1 MKKPLIILLAII
13 IFLLPLM
20 QIQQQTAQAAV
31 TGKVIS
37 LAAKKIAKEV
47 ATDAAIE
54 VVGNL
59 ALKHALPDPDG
70 KYKVDTGKQLICLP
84 GGKKDGVCETPAQ
97 LDVTR
102 SKVTIGNAVE
112 SELDKAI
119 NNGKHFTKWQKFLD
133 WFAPLWAISFGV
145 TFLTYAFD
153 SDVRTMFNEIAM
165 NALYSI
171 GAIQPVSDSTLI
183 SDIPFNEIQE
193 PEFNSEIKP
202 DTTLSS
208 TLLENTFDIS
218 AYSPTFKQTMGIYGT
233 RTNDTLWNTYTL
245 SIDGQPFIT
254 QSRFQTARI
263 NKQGFFNGDV
273 KITYK
278 NYQTQQIYTTQ
289 NIVENPAATYIVL
302 SNYSNFTQSRFDIP
316 PHSLIILPQLNDSGK
331 YQMDLIS
338 YYNNAHISV
347 EFENYYKDNT
357 SINSIYDNRKVNGMT
372 GRVHLFTNKTIT
384 EIPLPDI
391 EHISPMVDPLE
402 MTPYVDGSIMTTP
415 SPSTIP
421 FKHSETGEPLHRDEQ
436 DPNIWR
442 DPAGDPVP
450 EELIEVGDPEI
461 IKQPDG
467 SHVAVPQPTPSNPTP
482 VPEQITEPLPDTITP
497 EDFEGLSCD
506 TIKKP
511 KFDPLATAV
520 MTSFP
525 FSIPWDIQRIYE
537 ALFANVGSER
547 PEFVFKIPGY
557 DQEFPISLNSYFDD
571 WVPFIRSII
580 LLTFDMGLLYAAY
593 RWTKGGSE

>member
-13 IFLLPLM
+13 VFLLPLM

-59 ALKHALPDPDG
+59 ALNYALPDPDS

-84 GGKKDGVCETPAQ
+84 GGKKNGVCETPAQ

-145 TFLTYAFD
+145 TFLTYVFD

-171 GAIQPVSDSTLI
+171 GAIEPVALTSSTEVIRPNIFDVNEDYLSSPDENIFAVQVTDSSYSVAVELTGLNISPSDYYNTLLQYRYDSNGSRSSISINGNLLFSHSNSTITFDSSLTN
-183 SDIPFNEIQE
+183 SDIRTNVILDGEVINTVYTTNPKTQAFINDGTTYPTLNKGYNMYLPYIQNGDMILEIQ
-193 PEFNSEIKP
+193 PLNSPAIFQVIVP
-202 DTTLSS
+202 NANIQLPTIQTIRIVRNDV
-208 TLLENTFDIS
+208 NTSNSRS
-218 AYSPTFKQTMGIYGT
+218 ARLKI
-233 RTNDTLWNTYTL
+233 
-245 SIDGQPFIT
+245 
-254 QSRFQTARI
+254 QTAVDRP
-263 NKQGFFNGDV
+263 
-273 KITYK
+273 
-278 NYQTQQIYTTQ
+278 
-289 NIVENPAATYIVL
+289 VEV
-302 SNYSNFTQSRFDIP
+302 
-316 PHSLIILPQLNDSGK
+316 
-331 YQMDLIS
+331 
-338 YYNNAHISV
+338 
-347 EFENYYKDNT
+347 
-357 SINSIYDNRKVNGMT
+357 
-372 GRVHLFTNKTIT
+372 
-384 EIPLPDI
+384 PLPSI
-391 EHISPMVDPLE
+391 EHISPMVNPLE

-421 FKHSETGEPLHRDEQ
+421 FRHSETGEPLHRDEQ

-442 DPAGDPVP
+442 DPVGEPVP
-450 EELIEVGDPEI
+450 EELIEVGDPGI

-467 SHVAVPQPTPSNPTP
+467 SHIAVPQPTPSNPN
-482 VPEQITEPLPDTITP
+482 PLPEPITQPKP
-497 EDFEGLSCD
+497 EAPLTPDKFEDNSCD
-506 TIKKP
+506 IIRKP
-511 KFDPLATAV
+511 KLDPLATAV
-520 MTSFP
+520 TTSFP
-525 FSIPWDIQRIYE
+525 FSIPWDVKRIYD

-557 DQEFPISLNSYFDD
+557 DQEFDIKLNPYFDD
-571 WVPFIRSII
+571 WVPFIRTII
-580 LLTFDMGLLYAAY
+580 LLTFDIGILYAAY
-593 RWTKGGSE
+593 RWTKGGGE